1 MKMGFS
7 VLNIVA
13 AIASLIS
20 IATLTTVLQQV
31 LFKNP
36 NEPPVV
42 FHWLP
47 VIGSTVTYGID
58 PFKFFF
64 DCQRKVGKLPPGLPF
79 CRIH

>member
-1 MKMGFS
+1 MGFS
-7 VLNIVA
+7 VLDIIA

-20 IATLTTVLQQV
+20 IAILTTVLQQV
-31 LFKNP
+31 LFQNP

-47 VIGSTVTYGID
+47 LLGSTVTYGID

-64 DCQRKVGKLPPGLPF
+64 DCQKKVGEPAHNLTF
-79 CRIH
+79 CRDH